1 MYRCIVIFLGQCIDT
16 FKFCIVPSLLL
27 AWYGPFVLSPVFL
40 AVLEGKHGKIK
51 FAILEHRHLHFH
63 LTFAFGHEKAAL
75 HSLQPYWCETLPQ
88 FTDKNCI
95 IILLLCTT

>member
-1 MYRCIVIFLGQCIDT
+1 MYHCIVIFLGQCIDT

-51 FAILEHRHLHFH
+51 FAILEHRHPHFH
-63 LTFAFGHEKAAL
+63 LTFAFGHEK
-75 HSLQPYWCETLPQ
+75 
-88 FTDKNCI
+88 
-95 IILLLCTT
+95 LLCTACSRTGVKRFLNSLTRIV